1 MINMPQ
7 NGPDDQVRAEKNST
21 NVVPISD
28 AGGHKNA
35 TPSLNEMLRN
45 YCLITNG
52 SIVVDMNKVNEPLA
66 LKDFQNSMRYC
77 KTKEIGIDGRIKVV
91 STVTKWLENPDIIK
105 VYGITCAPGRPKICL
120 NPKGERCLNT
130 WQPVAFHKPEPGI
143 DIGPWFELMEWLNG
157 EKVEIVHN
165 FIAHMLQKP
174 QELPEFGII
183 HYTNGTQGVGRST
196 MFKVIAKLLGKHA
209 GQGKNLNT
217 MMKQGWGDDWAGKV
231 ALFQDEA
238 IASNKERYQTMDW
251 LKQRINEE
259 VRDLNMKGGKKLSE
273 WNACR
278 WFIASNN
285 STPLP
290 LDRQDRRFLCIYH
303 DKGTYASV
311 YGEKAKEELFA
322 AVYALMRDPEGLNAI
337 GWYYHNRDISNFD
350 PFRAPEFDEDKERI
364 ASANESLEEKN
375 LRHLVENYPA
385 DIITTQ
391 DICEVL
397 HGKECRLDAGDKHLL
412 AAMGLTYY
420 GGKPL
425 WVKGKTQRVWIL
437 RNASKWKDAAARDL
451 SEEANAAT
459 FRAGVDV
466 NATVNDI
473 LAAVE
478 ANK

>member
-1 MINMPQ
+1 MNMMTQ
-7 NGPDDQVRAEKNST
+7 NSLVDQGKQEKDST
-21 NVVPISD
+21 NVVPVSD
-28 AGGHKNA
+28 AVGHKNA
-35 TPSLNEMLRN
+35 NPSLPEMLRN

-52 SIVVDMNKVNEPLA
+52 SIVVDMNNVNEPLA

-77 KTKEIGIDGRIKVV
+77 KTVEIGIDGRKKVV
-91 STVTKWLENPDIIK
+91 STVSKWLESPDIIK
-105 VYGITCAPGRPKICL
+105 VYGITCAPGRPRICF

-157 EKVEIVHN
+157 EKVEIVHD

-209 GQGKNLNT
+209 GQGNSLDQ
-217 MMKQGWGDDWAGKV
+217 MKAEGWGDDWAGKV

-259 VRDLNMKGGKKLSE
+259 VRNLNMKGGKKVSE

-322 AVYALMRDPEGLNAI
+322 AVYALMRDPEGINAI

-350 PFRAPEFDEDKERI
+350 PFRTPEFDEDKERI
-364 ASANESLEEKN
+364 ASSNESLEEKD
-375 LRHLVENYPA
+375 LRHLIDNYPA
-385 DIITTQ
+385 DIIPAP
-391 DICEVL
+391 DISMIL
-397 HGKECRLDAGDKHLL
+397 HDKVQRLDTGDKRLL
-412 AAMGLTYY
+412 AALGCVYDGAQLY
-420 GGKPL
+420 
-425 WVKGKTQRVWIL
+425 VRRKTCKCWII
-437 RNASKWKDAAARDL
+437 RNVDKWKATSNTEKAA
-451 SEEANAAT
+451 EANAAT
-459 FRAGVDV
+459 FRAGVNINADV
-466 NATVNDI
+466 FDI
-473 LAAVE
+473 LAAME
-478 ANK
+478 AKK

>member
-1 MINMPQ
+1 MNNMPQ
-7 NGPDDQVRAEKNST
+7 NSPVDQSEHEKNST
-21 NVVPISD
+21 NVVPFSD

-35 TPSLNEMLRN
+35 NPSLTEMLRD
-45 YCLITNG
+45 YCFITNG
-52 SIVVDMNKVNEPLA
+52 SIVVDMNNVNEPLA

-77 KTKEIGIDGRIKVV
+77 KTVEIGIDGRKKVV
-91 STVTKWLENPDIIK
+91 STVSKWLESPDIIK
-105 VYGITCAPGRPKICL
+105 VYGITCAPGRPRICF

-130 WQPVAFHKPEPGI
+130 WQPIAFHKPEPGI
-143 DIGPWFELMEWLNG
+143 DISPWFELMRWLNG
-157 EKVEIVHN
+157 EKAEIVHD
-165 FIAHMLQKP
+165 FIAHMIQKP
-174 QELPEFGII
+174 QELPEFGLI

-259 VRDLNMKGGKKLSE
+259 VRDLNMKGGKKVSE

-303 DKGTYASV
+303 DKGTYAAA

-322 AVYALMRDPEGLNAI
+322 AVYALMRDPEGINAI
-337 GWYYHNRDISNFD
+337 GWYYLNRDISNFD

-364 ASANESLEEKN
+364 ASANELPEDTL
-375 LRHLVENYPA
+375 LRKLIENYPA
-385 DIITTQ
+385 DIIPAP
-391 DICEVL
+391 DISMLL
-397 HGKECRLDAGDKHLL
+397 HDKVQRLDAGDRHLL
-412 AAMGLTYY
+412 AALGCVYDGSTLKV
-420 GGKPL
+420 GSKAC
-425 WVKGKTQRVWIL
+425 RCWII
-437 RNASKWKDAAARDL
+437 RNVDKWKVASNRDKA
-451 SEEANAAT
+451 EEARAAT
-459 FRAGVDV
+459 FRAGVDI

-473 LAAVE
+473 LASVGGG
-478 ANK
+478 K